1 MEEYERAVKEPKI
14 VATKPNQRK
23 EVKIMSLSLGTWILL
38 IIVMIIITKIAH
50 KFSSRPTKGRVQKTH
65 DRYGVGDMFAINCIY
80 FFV

>member
-50 KFSSRPTKGRVQKTH
+50 KFSLKTIFRPTKRAKKH
-65 DRYGVGDMFAINCIY
+65 IEKEWEDS
-80 FFV
+80 